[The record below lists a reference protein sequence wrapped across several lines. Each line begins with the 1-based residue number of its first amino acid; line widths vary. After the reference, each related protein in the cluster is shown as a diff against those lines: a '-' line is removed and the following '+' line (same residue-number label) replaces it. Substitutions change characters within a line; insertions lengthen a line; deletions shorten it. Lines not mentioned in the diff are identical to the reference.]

1 MGLEEGLG
9 DEVGVVCLLTFLVAI
24 LGTSLR
30 GASGVTYSLF
40 GYTLVG

>member
-1 MGLEEGLG
+1 MGLEEGRG
-9 DEVGVVCLLTFLVAI
+9 DEVGVVCLLTFFAAI

-30 GASGVTYSLF
+30 GASGLAYTLF